1 MEFVYAIPSK
11 FHALEKLPSMHV
23 QFFPVYVLTCG
34 AHNSE
39 PSLIFDLISDLYESL
54 GSVLTKCDLYDEFNW
69 TSKAF
74 LRS

>member
-1 MEFVYAIPSK
+1 
-11 FHALEKLPSMHV
+11 MHV

-39 PSLIFDLISDLYESL
+39 PLLSSDLIIGTPTSHGSL
-54 GSVLTKCDLYDEFNW
+54 LNNCISIIDSEPPASHSSRI
-69 TSKAF
+69 SKAF